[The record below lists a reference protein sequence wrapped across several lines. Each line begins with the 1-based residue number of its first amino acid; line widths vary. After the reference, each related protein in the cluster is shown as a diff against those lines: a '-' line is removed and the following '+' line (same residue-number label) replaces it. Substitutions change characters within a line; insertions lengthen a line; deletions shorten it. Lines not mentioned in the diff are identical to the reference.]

1 MTITTTRRF
10 AACARAGFTL
20 LEVMVAMAILGIAM
34 LALLSL
40 HHQSLQSVIHA
51 QDITRAAMLAEAVM
65 TQAELQR
72 YPDPGKTQ
80 GNFDQ
85 LFPGQYPNFQWQQV
99 VEESGIFPDVRKVR
113 VIVFYGPRLDHAFG
127 ITEFLHN
134 PGTENGETAGSSA
147 GVEAM
152 PTAGGNTGGVN
163 TATGGVAPDEG
174 AAGNDPFNT
183 TKRRR
188 GP

>member
-1 MTITTTRRF
+1 
-10 AACARAGFTL
+10 
-20 LEVMVAMAILGIAM
+20 
-34 LALLSL
+34 
-40 HHQSLQSVIHA
+40 
-51 QDITRAAMLAEAVM
+51 VM

-134 PGTENGETAGSSA
+134 PGTENGESPGSSA

-152 PTAGGNTGGVN
+152 PTAGGSGGVN
-163 TATGGVAPDEG
+163 TATGGVAPDQG

-188 GP
+188 GR